1 METGVAYSS
10 LRPEDREC
18 SLLSTKSP
26 QSFHET
32 IKSAPYRSPDEDGDW
47 RKAVSILARAND
59 VKVNTMT
66 ASLDPKDVTTPS
78 SLNPRRWVILIA
90 VMLAFLPVV
99 LDMTIL
105 HIAVPSLTL
114 ALRASTTQVLW
125 IIDIYSLLMAGL
137 LVPMGTLADRIGHRK
152 MLLTGLVVFGIASII
167 AAFSVTP
174 WMLIAGRILLA
185 CGAAMIMPCVL
196 GIIRRTFDD
205 PGERAMA
212 LGLWGTVGAAGAA
225 VGPLVGG
232 ALLEHFWWGSVFLIN
247 VPVVLVIIPIIAL
260 ILPRQETLSSCKW
273 QISQALLLIAGIV
286 GLVFAVKTGFSGKQP
301 LIVVLMAAL
310 GGAVALAIF
319 VSKQLST
326 AEPMLDVTLFSR
338 PAIVTGVGMAIVTSG
353 ALAGVELTIAQ
364 ELQFILGRSPLQAG
378 LFMLPIMVAAATGG
392 PVAGFLSSRL
402 GLRAV
407 ATSSLL
413 TAALCLMTLAQSDFH
428 NPGFIVPVCLA
439 LLGLSLSIGLT
450 SSSIA
455 IMGAVEA
462 EKAGAAGSLEA
473 TGYELGAGLGITFFG
488 VALSAIYMAAM
499 VLPAGIS
506 PEFTDMASRSIGDT
520 YVLAEELPQD
530 VAAALVAAGKNA
542 FSAAHAILLT
552 VAGTL
557 IGMLSMAVFFALKN
571 EKAGH

>member
-1 METGVAYSS
+1 M
-10 LRPEDREC
+10 
-18 SLLSTKSP
+18 
-26 QSFHET
+26 
-32 IKSAPYRSPDEDGDW
+32 
-47 RKAVSILARAND
+47 
-59 VKVNTMT
+59 VKTMT
-66 ASLDPKDVTTPS
+66 ASLDPKNSTTPL
-78 SLNPRRWVILIA
+78 SLRAQRWVILVA

-114 ALRASTTQVLW
+114 ALQASTTQVLW

-152 MLLTGLVVFGIASII
+152 MLLTGLVVFGMASVV
-167 AAFSVTP
+167 AAFSVKP

-247 VPVVLVIIPIIAL
+247 VPVVFVIMPIIAL
-260 ILPRQETLSSCKW
+260 ILPKQEVLSQGKW
-273 QISQALLLIAGIV
+273 QISQALLLIAGII
-286 GLVFAVKTGFSGKQP
+286 GLVFAVKAGFGGKQP
-301 LIVVLMAAL
+301 LMVVVTAAL
-310 GGAVALAIF
+310 IGAVALIIF
-319 VSKQLST
+319 VGKQLSA

-364 ELQFILGRSPLQAG
+364 ELQFVLSKSPLQSG
-378 LFMLPIMVAAATGG
+378 LFMLPIMIAAVIGG
-392 PVAGFLSSRL
+392 PVAGFLTSRL
-402 GLRAV
+402 GLRTV
-407 ATSSLL
+407 ASTSLFI
-413 TAALCLMTLAQSDFH
+413 AALCLVMLAQSDFH
-428 NPGFIVPVCLA
+428 DPGLSVPLCLM

-450 SSSIA
+450 ASSIA
-455 IMGAVEA
+455 IMGAVEV

-488 VALSAIYMAAM
+488 VALSSIYMGAM
-499 VLPAGIS
+499 VLPSGLS
-506 PEFTDMASRSIGDT
+506 PDVADAASRSIGDT
-520 YVLAEELPQD
+520 YVLAEKLPQD
-530 VAAALVAAGKNA
+530 LAAALVAAGKSA
-542 FSAAHAILLT
+542 FSAAHSVLLT
-552 VAGTL
+552 AAGTL
-557 IGMLSMAVFFALKN
+557 IGLLSIAVFFALKHV
-571 EKAGH
+571 KAGH